1 MCRSCHGYGLCLSCG
16 DMKVEKRSIHA
27 KVEYDEIQR
36 TTKRPLSTG
45 KIVDGFEDIN
55 LILNQKYHRK

>member
-1 MCRSCHGYGLCLSCG
+1 
-16 DMKVEKRSIHA
+16 MKVEKRSIHA